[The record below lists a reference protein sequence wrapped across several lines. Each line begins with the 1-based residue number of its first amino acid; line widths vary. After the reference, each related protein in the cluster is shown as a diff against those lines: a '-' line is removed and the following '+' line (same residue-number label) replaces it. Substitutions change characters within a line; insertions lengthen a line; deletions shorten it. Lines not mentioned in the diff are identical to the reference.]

1 MPGAAFPAPKI
12 TVFSVAI
19 SRSSSALSSPLAAF
33 ACALAG
39 CQAEKERTWDYGKSF
54 HAIFEKQKLD
64 PAAGDDSPVVGLD
77 GTKAAMAYER
87 YEQAKP
93 SEKDAASKPILSIGN

>member
-1 MPGAAFPAPKI
+1 MKRVLPAF
-12 TVFSVAI
+12 
-19 SRSSSALSSPLAAF
+19 ALALC

-77 GTKAAMAYER
+77 GNKAAMAYER

-93 SEKDAASKPILSIGN
+93 SEKDTAPKPIVSIGK

>member
-1 MPGAAFPAPKI
+1 MKRVLPAL
-12 TVFSVAI
+12 
-19 SRSSSALSSPLAAF
+19 ALALVT
-33 ACALAG
+33 CALAG

-93 SEKDAASKPILSIGN
+93 SEKDMAPKPILSIGK